1 MDEMIYIAMTG
12 ARQTEVAQSINS
24 NNLANISTTGFR
36 ADLHAFSSIPINGPG
51 VDTRVNAVTD
61 SYGTDLSSGALQ
73 STGRATDVAVQG
85 DGYIAVETADGSEAY
100 TRRGDFRV
108 EPGGLLVNGAGH
120 LVRGEGGPVAIPP
133 NSSLLIGKD
142 GTISVQPVGQ
152 GPETISIVD
161 RIKLVKPDEAQLV
174 KGEDGLLRHVDGDEA
189 VADASVG
196 LQSGMLE
203 SSNVNVAKTL
213 VNMIEL
219 ARQYEMQVNVIKS
232 AEENADSAAQ
242 MMRLGA

>member
-12 ARQTEVAQSINS
+12 AKQTEIAQSINS

-36 ADLHAFSSIPINGPG
+36 ADLHAFSSVPIEGPG
-51 VDTRVNAVTD
+51 VDTRVNAVTE
-61 SYGTDLSSGALQ
+61 SYGTDFSSGAMQ
-73 STGRATDVAVQG
+73 STGRATDAAITG
-85 DGYIAVETADGSEAY
+85 EGYFAVEAADGTEAY
-100 TRRGDFRV
+100 TRRGDFRI

-120 LVRGEGGPVAIPP
+120 LIKGEGGPVAVPP
-133 NSSLLIGKD
+133 NSSLLIGND
-142 GTISVQPVGQ
+142 GTISVQPIGQ

-161 RIKLVKPDEAQLV
+161 RIKLVKADSSELV
-174 KGEDGLLRHVDGDEA
+174 KGEDGLLRLASGDEA
-189 VADASVG
+189 VADAGVSV
-196 LQSGMLE
+196 QSGMLE

-242 MMRLGA
+242 MMRLG